1 MVMNYICI
9 LWGWII
15 CIYIF
20 IIIFHSWEIVNN
32 GFNFILTF
40 GVPLCILLCYY
51 WNKEWKEWWIEEYGE

>member
-9 LWGWII
+9 
-15 CIYIF
+15 YIF
-20 IIIFHSWEIVNN
+20 VITSCWEVVNN

-51 WNKEWKEWWIEEYGE
+51 WNKEWTEWWIEEYGE

>member
-20 IIIFHSWEIVNN
+20 IITSCWEIVNN